1 MNARLNRV
9 AFSTIFNAMMQL
21 LNRDYGVSTFD
32 DSMCIYIIGITK
44 LKPIDSL
51 DISPE
56 IKNGVSLF
64 LSCCDRYSKQKF
76 KELIQN
82 RYFRKLCEMS
92 GDENL
97 KSQLQS
103 YSDKSKVQ

>member
-1 MNARLNRV
+1 MNARLNKV
-9 AFSTIFNAMMQL
+9 AFSTVFNAMMQL
-21 LNRDYGVSTFD
+21 LNRDYGMDAFD

-51 DISPE
+51 DISLE

-64 LSCCDRYSKQKF
+64 LSCCNGYSKQKF
-76 KELIQN
+76 KELILSQ
-82 RYFRKLCEMS
+82 YFRKLCEVS

-97 KSQLQS
+97 KSQLLLH
-103 YSDKSKVQ
+103 SD